1 MKNSL
6 CLINHLLYVRELFKQ
21 LFLLAVLIFIP
32 PLSFGELAD
41 HNFETSIEEGGVY
54 IIIQIQIRDSNEN
67 LVGYIETDRITV
79 NDLEF
84 LSGILDELSENP
96 KNTKIITID
105 GKKYEVIVEENHAR
119 YSADFPLSMSN
130 ITTNDDKIVVYANYD
145 GSPIGKG
152 DLVISTWTMIRP
164 A

>member
-1 MKNSL
+1 ML
-6 CLINHLLYVRELFKQ
+6 KQ
-21 LFLLAVLIFIP
+21 LLFLAVLMFIP
-32 PLSFGELAD
+32 PLSFAQLAD
-41 HNFETSIEEGGVY
+41 HTFDTSIEEGQIY
-54 IIIQIQIRDSNEN
+54 IIIQIQIRDSNGH

-105 GKKYEVIVEENHAR
+105 GKKYEVIVEEHHAR

-152 DLVISTWTMIRP
+152 DLVITTWTMIRP

>member
-1 MKNSL
+1 
-6 CLINHLLYVRELFKQ
+6 LLKQ
-21 LFLLAVLIFIP
+21 LLFLAVLMFIP
-32 PLSFGELAD
+32 PLSFAQLAD
-41 HNFETSIEEGGVY
+41 HTFDTSIEEGQIY
-54 IIIQIQIRDSNEN
+54 IIIQIQIRDSNGH

-105 GKKYEVIVEENHAR
+105 GKKYEVIVEEHHAR

-152 DLVISTWTMIRP
+152 DLVITTWTMIRP

>member
-1 MKNSL
+1 M
-6 CLINHLLYVRELFKQ
+6 FKQ
-21 LFLLAVLIFIP
+21 LLFLAILMFTP
-32 PLSFGELAD
+32 PLSFAQLAD
-41 HNFETSIEEGGVY
+41 HTFDTSIEEGQVY
-54 IIIQIQIRDSNEN
+54 IILQIQIRDSNEN

-145 GSPIGKG
+145 GSPIGKS
-152 DLVISTWTMIRP
+152 DLVITTWTMIRP